1 MGHIQHTCEAL
12 SEAHTAA
19 HHRCWRLIHEELAR
33 LASPEW
39 RFMCITGEKNLAT
52 VWKELAEEF
61 QPELKYMSITKDSI
75 WNAARV
81 REIDRPFT
89 QAERR
94 LREAGQSVES
104 IAEERFWR
112 LRPDGIAFRPQTKSK
127 AGTFCILEFKRMSDC
142 TDQYL
147 TRART
152 KANNQYESL
161 RRALRDTLQYQGGW
175 QVEQISF
182 IAGSR
187 SLNEQDLRKNLKFF
201 QVPEASIDSI
211 GSKLARRIFDED
223 ANILRCMYSV
233 RFNRDSPGTGSSHRD
248 PSSPVTPTPP
258 LIRSLDTGRPDRHRK
273 RIKKD
278 RKGEG

>member
-1 MGHIQHTCEAL
+1 
-12 SEAHTAA
+12 
-19 HHRCWRLIHEELAR
+19 
-33 LASPEW
+33 
-39 RFMCITGEKNLAT
+39 
-52 VWKELAEEF
+52 
-61 QPELKYMSITKDSI
+61 
-75 WNAARV
+75 
-81 REIDRPFT
+81 
-89 QAERR
+89 
-94 LREAGQSVES
+94 
-104 IAEERFWR
+104 
-112 LRPDGIAFRPQTKSK
+112 
-127 AGTFCILEFKRMSDC
+127 MSDC

-147 TRART
+147 IRVKT

-211 GSKLARRIFDED
+211 GSKLAMRIFDEY
-223 ANILRCMYSV
+223 ANILRCMYSI
-233 RFNRDSPGTGSSHRD
+233 RFNGDSPGTGSSHRD
-248 PSSPVTPTPP
+248 PSSSESPAPP
-258 LIRSLDTGRPDRHRK
+258 LIRSLESGRPDKHRR

>member
-1 MGHIQHTCEAL
+1 
-12 SEAHTAA
+12 
-19 HHRCWRLIHEELAR
+19 
-33 LASPEW
+33 
-39 RFMCITGEKNLAT
+39 MCITGEKNLAT

-61 QPELKYMSITKDSI
+61 KTDLEYMSITKDAI
-75 WNAARV
+75 WNAARD
-81 REIDRPFT
+81 RELARPLT

-94 LREAGQSVES
+94 QRGIGQNMES

-112 LRPDGIAFRPQTKSK
+112 LRPDGIAFRPPTTSK
-127 AGTFCILEFKRMSDC
+127 ADTFCILEFKRMSDC

-152 KANNQYESL
+152 KANNQYDSL

-211 GSKLARRIFDED
+211 GSKLAMRIFDEY
-223 ANILRCMYSV
+223 ANILRCMYSI
-233 RFNRDSPGTGSSHRD
+233 RFNGDSPGNGSSHKV
-248 PSSPVTPTPP
+248 PSSSESSVPP
-258 LIRSLDTGRPDRHRK
+258 LIRSLESGRPDKYRR